1 MRLVIVGAG
10 KVGATLVDKLS
21 SEDHDV
27 IIVDKDAQCVESV
40 LNKYDVQGVCG
51 GGCDREILDEAG
63 ADKAD
68 FVIACTDRDESNIL
82 CCMMAKKMGAKH
94 TIARVREPEFFSEL
108 EEMSREFGIDMIFN
122 PEYRTAKEIA
132 EVLQFPSAINIE
144 TFAGGTMSIIE
155 LKINAGN
162 PIIGKAISDIIKE
175 YELKILFGLVDRK
188 GQVFIPRGDFVI
200 EENDHVFITATVR
213 ELAAFSKKI
222 HIYKQRSKS
231 IFIIG
236 GGKIA
241 YYLANELS
249 EGGINVKII
258 EIDEKRCIELS
269 EELPHATILLGDGTD
284 QEVLDEEGIK
294 NSDACVA
301 LTGIDEQNVII
312 SLYAASR
319 NVGKVITKVD
329 SRTVSRMVRNLGLDT
344 VLAPRNVIANDILR
358 FVRACQAGAD
368 AGLNSLY
375 KLHESVEALEF
386 TVSDDYE
393 FLNVPLKDL
402 KIKRNFL
409 VSGIVRDKEYIVPT
423 GESKFLLGDRVLII
437 TTDKRITDLNQIV
450 K

>member
-1 MRLVIVGAG
+1 MRLIVVGAG
-10 KVGATLVDKLS
+10 KVGATLVEKLS

-27 IIVDKDAQCVESV
+27 VIVDKDAECVEAV

-82 CCMMAKKMGAKH
+82 CCMMAKKMGAKY

-144 TFAGGTMSIIE
+144 TFAGGTVSIIE
-155 LKINAGN
+155 LKISDGN
-162 PIIGKAISDIIKE
+162 PIIGKSLSDIIKE
-175 YELKILFGLVDRK
+175 YEVKILFGLVDRQ

-213 ELAAFSKKI
+213 ELEAFSKKI

-241 YYLANELS
+241 YYLANELKN
-249 EGGINVKII
+249 GGLNVKII
-258 EIDEKRCIELS
+258 EIDEERCIELS
-269 EELPHATILLGDGTD
+269 EALPHTTVLCGDGTD

-294 NSDACVA
+294 SSDACVA

-312 SLYAASR
+312 SLYAASKD
-319 NVGKVITKVD
+319 VGKVITKVD
-329 SRTVSRMVRNLGLDT
+329 SPTVSRMVRNLGLDT

-358 FVRACQAGAD
+358 FVRASQAGAD

-375 KLHESVEALEF
+375 RLHESVEALEF

-393 FLNVPLKDL
+393 FLNIPLKDL

-423 GESKFLLGDRVLII
+423 GDSMFLLGDKVLII
-437 TTDKRITDLNQIV
+437 TTDKHITDLNQIV